1 MEPIQIV
8 FATIMAL
15 LSFAGVVVPL
25 WRNRGKSKAIRWGI
39 MAHRSMMNIA
49 KEIASD
55 VEIRYKG
62 RVLSDMRR
70 YRFIIHNTG
79 RSPIEGSDI
88 VTPLR
93 WVGRAGVLKAAV
105 VVSDPRVDLSLEV
118 QGSTVIMTWPVFNQ
132 SCKALIEVLCESDK
146 EADVGELSY
155 QIKGVPKIE
164 ERWIRSR
171 ISDQEDAVRLA
182 DAPSAVMPFIS
193 IGLLLRK
200 RWVSATLYSLAMF
213 NIAYLTDDIMHLPPY
228 WHTVIAP
235 CILAVWIAHYTS
247 VDYTYEKL
255 VRMAIEKR

>member
-1 MEPIQIV
+1 MDVLVHKLEPPK
-8 FATIMAL
+8 
-15 LSFAGVVVPL
+15 AGF
-25 WRNRGKSKAIRWGI
+25 IR
-39 MAHRSMMNIA
+39 AYLANS
-49 KEIASD
+49 
-55 VEIRYKG
+55 
-62 RVLSDMRR
+62 
-70 YRFIIHNTG
+70 G

-146 EADVGELSY
+146 EADFGELSY

-164 ERWIRSR
+164 EKWIRSR
-171 ISDQEDAVRLA
+171 ISDPEDTGRLA
-182 DAPSAVMPFIS
+182 DAPDLVMPFIH

-200 RWVSATLYSLAMF
+200 RWVSATYFSFGLAFSIVWVIGEM
-213 NIAYLTDDIMHLPPY
+213 IDIMEVHKY
-228 WHTVIAP
+228 WLTVLVP

-255 VRMAIEKR
+255 VRMAIEKRQAANNSAT